1 MSGKAV
7 VDLLVNR
14 RARRDYTVLD
24 TYEAGLVLLG
34 SEVKSLRQGK
44 GQLEGAYAQIE
55 GGEAWL
61 YQANIPIYANAASFT
76 TRDPKARR
84 KLLLHRA
91 EIRKLFGAVS
101 LKGRALIPLKLYWKN
116 GTVKVLLGLGVG
128 KAEHD
133 KREELRSIEAKKD
146 IRTALHRR
154 R

>member
-1 MSGKAV
+1 MSTGAV

-14 RARRDYTVLD
+14 RARRDYTILD

-44 GQLEGAYAQIE
+44 GQLDGAYAQIE
-55 GGEAWL
+55 NGEAWL
-61 YQANIPIYANAASFT
+61 YQANVPLYENAASFA

-84 KLLLHRA
+84 KLLLHKA
-91 EIRKLFGAVS
+91 EIRKLFGATS
-101 LKGRALIPLKLYWKN
+101 LKGRTLIPLKLYWKK
-116 GTVKVLLGLGVG
+116 GSIKVLLGLGVG

-133 KREELRSIEAKKD
+133 KREELRSEEVKKD
-146 IRTALHRR
+146 IRSAMHRR

>member
-1 MSGKAV
+1 MSERAS

-14 RARRDYTVLD
+14 RARRDYTFFD

-44 GQLEGAYAQIE
+44 GQLDGAYAQIE

-76 TRDPKARR
+76 IRDPKARR
-84 KLLLHRA
+84 KLLLHKT
-91 EIRKLFGAVS
+91 EIRKLFGATS

-116 GTVKVLLGLGVG
+116 GTIKVLLGLGVG

-133 KREELRSIEAKKD
+133 KREELRAAEAKKD
-146 IRTALHRR
+146 VRTALHRR

>member
-1 MSGKAV
+1 MGEKAD

-14 RARRDYTVLD
+14 RARRDYSFLD

-34 SEVKSLRQGK
+34 SEVKSLREGK

-61 YQANIPIYANAASFT
+61 YQANIPIYANATSFG

-84 KLLLHRA
+84 KLLLHKA
-91 EIRKLFGAVS
+91 EIRKLFGATS
-101 LKGRALIPLKLYWKN
+101 LKGRALIPLKLYWKR
-116 GTVKVLLGLGVG
+116 GTIKVLLGLGVG

-133 KREELRSIEAKKD
+133 KREEIRATEAKKD
-146 IRTALHRR
+146 IRTALRR
-154 R
+154 RR